1 MVTVGV
7 LGWLF
12 TCLFLTDAHAT
23 KSQTTQLTLNG
34 MVGGSV
40 VFPFKVPPWVLVETI
55 VWNSVTTLATVT
67 PRKGKPAA
75 LKVLDKRYKGRLRI
89 LDRTYSLVISNLSML
104 DKGIYRAQINT
115 EFTTTVTEYRLIIYQ
130 EIPVPDIAVAIL
142 NGTCNLLLN
151 CSVAQG
157 AEGATFLW
165 KYTRRRIV
173 QTKRGPALRIWSRPR
188 ARDMLHTCLAR
199 NPVSQRSKTIS
210 IDNYCEN
217 GSPALIFQVMKDT
230 FFLMVFGFLFSMTN
244 IVK

>member
-1 MVTVGV
+1 MGSFHAEDPSQRRCSRIILLLCYVTRQEGREAMVMTWDCREGIKVMCSTGILTVPLHV
-7 LGWLF
+7 
-12 TCLFLTDAHAT
+12 
-23 KSQTTQLTLNG
+23 S
-34 MVGGSV
+34 
-40 VFPFKVPPWVLVETI
+40 
-55 VWNSVTTLATVT
+55 
-67 PRKGKPAA
+67 
-75 LKVLDKRYKGRLRI
+75 
-89 LDRTYSLVISNLSML
+89 YSLR
-104 DKGIYRAQINT
+104 RA
-115 EFTTTVTEYRLIIYQ
+115 E

-210 IDNYCEN
+210 IDNYCGN
-217 GSPALIFQVMKDT
+217 VLPPPPWA
-230 FFLMVFGFLFSMTN
+230 
-244 IVK
+244 